1 MGKST
6 NVFRNTGSTNRG
18 QKKGL
23 GALRAGSAVRT
34 SNAASKAGRT
44 APNGETN
51 TKTFNYRSEGT
62 IRRLNMYKAAPN
74 RPEKR
79 QEQSLKPMRIQPDRR
94 WFGNTRVIAQD
105 KMQAFRETLAK
116 KVEDP
121 FSVVLRSSKLPMS
134 LLTETDGKASKM
146 DLLQVEP
153 FKEAFGKKRRQK
165 RPKLTNYEL
174 DGLLQ
179 RADDGADDYE
189 GKEDKKSLV
198 DKRGM
203 ELEDDGMKHGST
215 DAEIFQKGTSKRI
228 WAELYKVVDSS
239 DVIVFVLDAR
249 DPQGTR
255 CIQLEEEIKK
265 NRSGKHMLFLIN
277 KVDLVPTW
285 ATRKWVQQLTK
296 IRPTLA
302 FHASITNPFGKSSL
316 INLLR
321 QFSVLLKER
330 KHVTVGF
337 VGYPNVGKSAV
348 INTMRRKKVVNSAPV
363 PGITRVWQYVALSKK
378 LYLLDCPGVVPGT
391 ANDFKSD
398 CAKVLKG
405 VVRAERVKTPSDY
418 IDEVINRVKRQYL
431 IQRYKLPADTRWE
444 TGEEF
449 LNIVGKKMGKLI
461 KGGDVDM
468 NVTARI
474 VLYDWQRGRIPYF
487 TAPGEEETKDGE
499 TDLDYKNKR
508 EAAAAAAAKKAA
520 GDEDA
525 EDDKDGGVGETAVM
539 VHQDFT
545 ELACAHKYDE
555 EDRQGEEGPDGERD
569 DSDAEP
575 AAGASAS
582 ASGARKRGHPSQDG
596 KTSQK
601 KKARRGKGGD
611 SGNKPSSSTGGPMG
625 GTTSNIKPGVVDWS
639 AVASEFKM

>member
-6 NVFRNTGSTNRG
+6 GSTSQLHRKTGAQNRG

-23 GALRAGSAVRT
+23 GALRAGSAVKT
-34 SNAASKAGRT
+34 SKASGIAGRT

-62 IRRLNMYKAAPN
+62 IRRLNMYKKAPA

-105 KMQAFRETLAK
+105 KMQAFRETLSK
-116 KVEDP
+116 KVDDP

-134 LLTETDGKASKM
+134 LLQDTDGKASKM

-165 RPKLTNYEL
+165 RPKLTNYDL
-174 DGLLQ
+174 DGLLK
-179 RADDGADDYE
+179 RADDGAEDYD
-189 GKEDKKSLV
+189 GKEDKKSLT
-198 DKRGM
+198 DKKG
-203 ELEDDGMKHGST
+203 EPLQDDGMKHGVT
-215 DAEIFQKGTSKRI
+215 DAEIFLKGTSKRI

-255 CIQLEEEIKK
+255 CLQLEQEIKK
-265 NRSGKHMLFLIN
+265 NRSGKHVLFLIN

-285 ATRKWVQQLTK
+285 ATRRWVQELTK
-296 IRPTLA
+296 ERPTLA
-302 FHASITNPFGKSSL
+302 FHASITNPFGKSAL

-321 QFSVLLKER
+321 QFSTLLKER

-363 PGITRVWQYVALSKK
+363 PGETKCWQYVALSKK

-391 ANDFKSD
+391 ASDFKSD

-418 IDEVINRVKRQYL
+418 IDEVISRVKRQYL

-444 TGEEF
+444 DGEEF
-449 LNIVGKKMGKLI
+449 LNIIGKKMGKLI
-461 KGGDVDM
+461 KGGDVDL

-487 TAPGEEETKDGE
+487 TAPADGKGKDDDDAAASKAEKTAEKADGEDGEEAKEGE
-499 TDLDYKNKR
+499 
-508 EAAAAAAAKKAA
+508 EQI
-520 GDEDA
+520 
-525 EDDKDGGVGETAVM
+525 V

-545 ELACAHKYDE
+545 ELACSMKYDA
-555 EDRQGEEGPDGERD
+555 EDRQGEDAPSGDD
-569 DSDAEP
+569 DSDADAP
-575 AAGASAS
+575 AGAAGLAAAS
-582 ASGARKRGHPSQDG
+582 RKRGRPSVDG
-596 KTSQK
+596 KNKQSNLK
-601 KKARRGKGGD
+601 KKARRGKGG
-611 SGNKPSSSTGGPMG
+611 GQGASSSGGPAG
-625 GTTSNIKPGVVDWS
+625 GTASNLKPGVVDWS